1 MQQERIFK
9 ALAREGLHVEKR
21 DLVYRVRQ
29 PDVPDAPV
37 AEVLLPEGFAL
48 EKKALAQLAGFASA
62 RHPGGGRVCAAFATP
77 DFHPGTLVPVGAV
90 VATTLDM
97 VIPQAIGT
105 DIQCGM
111 RLHVSELD
119 VDRFAAGKERLI
131 ALLKGDLLLGTRDLP
146 MRVRALE
153 ALFRAG
159 CVGWA
164 ERAAEEP
171 LGCLA
176 RSDWRQI
183 ERELERI
190 YGLGSADG
198 DPRWAPDSLLPR
210 DRDVVRDAGIGT
222 VGGGNHFVEIQ
233 VVDEILDRRNA
244 HAWGV
249 RKGMVS
255 IMIHS
260 GSRLVGVHVGNTWM
274 ARARERWPAAWR
286 IRARASIPCT
296 ARMPPCTSRP

>member
-1 MQQERIFK
+1 M
-9 ALAREGLHVEKR
+9 
-21 DLVYRVRQ
+21 
-29 PDVPDAPV
+29 
-37 AEVLLPEGFAL
+37 
-48 EKKALAQLAGFASA
+48 
-62 RHPGGGRVCAAFATP
+62 CAAFATP
-77 DFHPGTLVPVGAV
+77 DFHPGTLVPVCAV

-119 VDRFAAGKERLI
+119 VDRFASGKEQLV
-131 ALLKGDLLLGTRDLP
+131 ALLKGDLLLSTRDLP

-159 CVGWA
+159 CIGWT
-164 ERAAEEP
+164 ERARQEP

-183 ERELERI
+183 EGELERI
-190 YGLGSADG
+190 YGFGSAAG
-198 DPRWAPDSLLPR
+198 EPRWAPGSLLPR

-233 VVDEILDRRNA
+233 VVNEILERRSA
-244 HAWGV
+244 HADPGLDGAPVVPDDGAGQRALPQLGV
-249 RKGMVS
+249 
-255 IMIHS
+255 
-260 GSRLVGVHVGNTWM
+260 
-274 ARARERWPAAWR
+274 ARG
-286 IRARASIPCT
+286 RARAHALPD
-296 ARMPPCTSRP
+296 ARLPRAACAHWAATGQGGGKICDVPMFGGWRHGSEMLQS